1 MSPVHAPRIV
11 GHFALCNILLDAG
24 LMRRLAVVYGY
35 GVAIAGDCLG
45 AASVFFEMG
54 CHDDDGGGGAIYSQD
69 GLRSGVIVRVCV
81 RERERQGERRVK
93 CHVNRE
99 EQVK

>member
-1 MSPVHAPRIV
+1 MRVSGKIPLVSEKSRMTVAYTMSPVHAPRIV
-11 GHFALCNILLDAG
+11 GHFALCYILLDAG

-45 AASVFFEMG
+45 AASVFFEMR
-54 CHDDDGGGGAIYSQD
+54 CHDDGGGGGAIYSQD

-81 RERERQGERRVK
+81 
-93 CHVNRE
+93 
-99 EQVK
+99 

>member
-45 AASVFFEMG
+45 AASVFFEMR
-54 CHDDDGGGGAIYSQD
+54 CHDGGGGGGAIQSQD
-69 GLRSGVIVRVCV
+69 GLRSGVVVRARK
-81 RERERQGERRVK
+81 REKERKE
-93 CHVNRE
+93 
-99 EQVK
+99 